1 MLNFYVKMYWVI
13 ILSYHLLILL
23 NNAFGLNN
31 ASLKELKYT
40 YIELIMLV
48 FSSIMLDISSVEN
61 YFENRENL
69 KKETDLKRKFA
80 AICTAYEFNETKI
93 YNRVT

>member
-23 NNAFGLNN
+23 NNALGLNN
-31 ASLKELKYT
+31 PSLKDLKVT

-69 KKETDLKRKFA
+69 K
-80 AICTAYEFNETKI
+80 
-93 YNRVT
+93 